1 MRPSSV
7 AVGLHCDWLILFDH
21 NSARV
26 CISVPFSKENMAC
39 SFETFFSDFTV
50 IKCVDSERTL
60 KNHTKIVGTSHI
72 KKIGRRATSSQ
83 KVGKYFVFTKDKIT
97 RLERVRILRLKSA
110 RVF

>member
-72 KKIGRRATSSQ
+72 NDRASSDIISKGRKIFCIYKR
-83 KVGKYFVFTKDKIT
+83 
-97 RLERVRILRLKSA
+97 
-110 RVF
+110 